1 MELPITD
8 PIIQFTIL
16 VTAALAVQLTVERA
30 HMPGLLGLLVI
41 GVVLGPDGTGVL
53 PEGPVLSMLGEIGLI
68 YVMFI
73 AGLEIDLRILR
84 EHRTTVVVFGLLAF
98 MLSGFPAAGGALLAG
113 FDVTAAVLIGVLV
126 SSHTLLAYP
135 ILMKLQLLRR
145 LSVVTAVGGT
155 LITDTLALLV
165 LAVILGTHGSRSG
178 ATGWLMPLVLLAV
191 LIVSTLWAVPRTSRL
206 LFRRDGVSQ
215 AEKALFA
222 LAVLMLLA
230 SAAELIGTDQIL
242 GAFLAGIAMN
252 RVLADR
258 EQLREHLEFVGRMLF
273 IPFFFIWTG
282 TLLDIAV
289 LTQGREAWVMA
300 GGLLAAVLFG
310 KMVASWVTGGIFGFP
325 PRERLLMVGLTTPQA
340 AATLAVTVTA
350 REAGIFPATVVD
362 AVIIVIFIT
371 CIAGPVLTERLG
383 RRIADGPAPSDE
395 DARDRAMHPQID
407 HEEDGGEIRAH

>member
-1 MELPITD
+1 MGLPITD

-30 HMPGLLGLLVI
+30 HMPGLLGLLVL
-41 GVVLGPDGTGVL
+41 GVLLGPGGTGVL
-53 PEGPVLSMLGEIGLI
+53 PEGPVIEMLGEIGLI

-84 EHRTTVVVFGLLAF
+84 DHRTTVVVFGLLAF
-98 MLSGFPAAGGALLAG
+98 TLSGLPAAGGALLAG
-113 FDVTAAVLIGVLV
+113 FDVTAAVLIGAVV

-135 ILMKLQLLRR
+135 ILLKLQLLRR

-155 LITDTLALLV
+155 IITDTLALLV
-165 LAVILGTHGSRSG
+165 LAVVLGTHGHTGTRS
-178 ATGWLMPLVLLAV
+178 WLMPLVLLAALTV
-191 LIVSTLWAVPRTSRL
+191 LTLWAVPRTSRL

-230 SAAELIGTDQIL
+230 SATELIGTDQIL

-252 RVLADR
+252 RVLAER

-282 TLLDIAV
+282 TLLDVAV
-289 LTQGREAWVMA
+289 LTQGRGTWVMA
-300 GGLLAAVLFG
+300 GGLLAAVLLG
-310 KMVASWVTGGIFGFP
+310 KAGASWITGRIFGFAA
-325 PRERLLMVGLTTPQA
+325 RERLLMVGLTMPQA
-340 AATLAVTVTA
+340 AATLAITITA
-350 REAGIFPATVVD
+350 REAGIFPEAVVD
-362 AVIIVIFIT
+362 AVIIVIFLT

-383 RRIADGPAPSDE
+383 RRIATEPGPAADH
-395 DARDRAMHPQID
+395 ARDDAMHPQVD
-407 HEEDGGEIRAH
+407 HEEDGGR